1 MKLRDITQYLES
13 IAPLQYQESY
23 DNAGLLTGLE
33 EQELSGVMI
42 SLDATEAVI
51 DEAIE
56 KNCNLVIS
64 HHPIVFRGLK
74 KINGK
79 TYIERVIIKA
89 IKNDIALYAIHTN
102 LDNVYTHGVSTEIC
116 NRLGLLNTR
125 VLVPKSDIDKNGMVG
140 LGSIGELDTEMS
152 AIECLA
158 FIKDRMEATVI
169 RHTDTID
176 KQIKTIAVCG
186 GSGSSLLSA
195 AIFQGADLY
204 ISADFKYH
212 EFFDANKQIIIADIG
227 HFESE
232 QFTIKLLHK
241 ILSKKFSNFALF
253 CTSVNTNP
261 VNYF

>member
-1 MKLRDITQYLES
+1 MKVHDITGFLENL
-13 IAPLQYQESY
+13 APLHYQESY
-23 DNAGLLTGLE
+23 DNAGLLTG
-33 EQELSGVMI
+33 QFDMDITGAMI

-51 DEAIE
+51 DEAI
-56 KNCNLVIS
+56 KRKCNLVIS
-64 HHPIVFRGLK
+64 HHPIIFKGLR

-79 TYIERVIIKA
+79 NYIERAIIKA

-102 LDNVYTHGVSTEIC
+102 LDNVYDNGVSTEIC
-116 NRLGLLNTR
+116 DRLGLKNTR
-125 VLVPKSDIDKNGMVG
+125 VLVPKQDADQEGKVG
-140 LGSIGELDTEMS
+140 LGSIGDFDFVMNDT
-152 AIECLA
+152 ECLA
-158 FIKDRMEATVI
+158 FIKDRMEVKVI
-169 RHTDTID
+169 RHTALLESR
-176 KQIKTIAVCG
+176 IKTVAVCG
-186 GSGSSLLSA
+186 GSGASLLPA
-195 AIFQGADLY
+195 AIAQGADMY

-212 EFFDANKQIIIADIG
+212 EFFDANNEIIIADIG

>member
-1 MKLRDITQYLES
+1 MKVHDITRFLENL
-13 IAPLQYQESY
+13 APVSLQESY
-23 DNAGLLTGLE
+23 DNTGLLTGQLN
-33 EQELSGVMI
+33 QDITGAMI

-51 DEAIE
+51 DEAI
-56 KNCNLVIS
+56 KRDCNMVIS
-64 HHPIVFRGLK
+64 HHPIIFKGLK

-79 TYIERVIIKA
+79 NYIERTIIKA

-102 LDNVYTHGVSTEIC
+102 LDNVYENGVSTEIAT
-116 NRLGLLNTR
+116 RLGLKKTR
-125 VLVPKSDIDKNGMVG
+125 VLVPKKDVDPNGMIG
-140 LGSIGELDTEMS
+140 LGTIGEFDSLMNDT
-152 AIECLA
+152 ECLA
-158 FIKDRMEATVI
+158 LIKDKMEAKVI
-169 RHTDTID
+169 RHTALFDSR
-176 KQIKTIAVCG
+176 IKTVAVCG
-186 GSGSSLLSA
+186 GSGSSLLPA
-195 AIFQGADLY
+195 AIAQGADIY

-212 EFFDANKQIIIADIG
+212 EFFDANNQIIIADIG